1 VIASRSLVV
10 RDGIRL
16 ASPLAIVVATMLFF
30 AGHNQPGGGFAAG
43 LVLGAILALRH
54 SVGLSIL
61 AHPVRLMSAGGM
73 IVGLVALL
81 PLAVGDVVLDQ
92 YLWSADVMLLGKVK
106 VGTALVFDLGVT
118 AIVVGLIGAML
129 TALATEAAEH
139 DDHEHGDHEHDDR
152 EQHEGAR

>member
-16 ASPLAIVVATMLFF
+16 ASPLAIVVAVMLFF

-61 AHPVRLMSAGGM
+61 VHPVRLMSVGGM

-81 PLAVGDVVLDQ
+81 PLVAGDVFLDQ
-92 YLWSADVMLLGKVK
+92 YVWSVDIAVLGKVK
-106 VGTALVFDLGVT
+106 AGTALVFDLGVT

-129 TALATEAAEH
+129 TALATETTGP
-139 DDHEHGDHEHDDR
+139 DDDRKLCDHEQR
-152 EQHEGAR
+152 EGAR